1 MGLLKKIFGWNSG
14 QSALIWGN
22 KKQIAPQFTSEALED
37 QWQRDLEVIDESLQ
51 AGDEDLLEETVD
63 PDPVKTEVR
72 LGGKTYIIEE
82 LTARD
87 IKKLQQDWGKG
98 KLKSLGIIK

>member
-1 MGLLKKIFGWNSG
+1 MGLLKKLFGWNTG
-14 QSALIWGN
+14 QSALMWGN
-22 KKQIAPQFTSEALED
+22 EKQIAPQFTSEPSEEEGPP
-37 QWQRDLEVIDESLQ
+37 LEVIDECLR
-51 AGDEDLLEETVD
+51 AGDEDSLEETAT

-72 LGGKTYIIEE
+72 LGGKTYIVEE

-87 IKKLQQDWGKG
+87 IKKLQQNWGKG

>member
-1 MGLLKKIFGWNSG
+1 MGLLKKLFGWNTG
-14 QSALIWGN
+14 QSALMRGN
-22 KKQIAPQFTSEALED
+22 EKQIAPQFTSEPSEEGPP
-37 QWQRDLEVIDESLQ
+37 LEVIDECLR
-51 AGDEDLLEETVD
+51 AGDEGNEASVE

-72 LGGKTYIIEE
+72 LGGKTYIVEE

-87 IKKLQQDWGKG
+87 IKKLQQNWGKG

>member
-1 MGLLKKIFGWNSG
+1 MGLLKKLFGWDTG
-14 QSALIWGN
+14 QSALMWGN
-22 KKQIAPQFTSEALED
+22 KKQIAPQFTSEPSEEEGPP
-37 QWQRDLEVIDESLQ
+37 LEVIDECLR
-51 AGDEDLLEETVD
+51 AGDEGNEASVE

-72 LGGKTYIIEE
+72 LGGKTYIVEE

-87 IKKLQQDWGKG
+87 IKKLQQNWGKG